1 MRVMI
6 TIVYSVALVSL
17 LVTATG
23 SVESASR
30 PTSGLQ
36 VSSKKSSGTTKK
48 VSQKSSSTPT
58 LGSKAKRA
66 SVTTQVSYD
75 NLCDQAESAIE
86 SGNFEK
92 AAILAAKA
100 EGMRPD
106 GWRGYFLVGRSAFY
120 RDNVELADIK
130 MRKALSLAPPS
141 MRDGIS
147 RGIEAIQNLKLY
159 TGYITEAES
168 KKASGQVM
176 EAAESF
182 ASAFR
187 TSPTHYQIGLQAAD
201 LFDQLGQYD
210 RELDILQSLSQVA
223 VSESVRV
230 RVSLAM
236 SAAARKKD
244 EKLQAERL
252 REFRQEL
259 SNLKLALLKQLD
271 LVKERKR
278 AVEGLGGLTFET
290 YRLNNMKEGVFLLR
304 TSSDP
309 NGFLKDALPK
319 ALEDLKR
326 QQQVVD
332 AATEA
337 VRVARLKLS
346 DAENDVEGIRNRIKE
361 LEGKIDQFVNNK

>member
-1 MRVMI
+1 MI

-23 SVESASR
+23 SVESSSR

-36 VSSKKSSGTTKK
+36 VSSSTSSGTTKK
-48 VSQKSSSTPT
+48 VSQKSSSTPK
-58 LGSKAKRA
+58 LGTKAKRA
-66 SVTTQVSYD
+66 SVTTQVGYD
-75 NLCDQAESAIE
+75 DLCDQAESAIE

-92 AAILAAKA
+92 AAILASKA

-120 RDNVELADIK
+120 RDNAELADIK

-168 KKASGQVM
+168 KKASGQVK

-259 SNLKLALLKQLD
+259 SNLKLALPKQLD
-271 LVKERKR
+271 FIKERKR
-278 AVEGLGGLTFET
+278 ADKGNVGLLEYET

-319 ALEDLKR
+319 ALENLER

-346 DAENDVEGIRNRIKE
+346 DAENDVDGIRNRIKE
-361 LEGKIDQFVNNK
+361 LEGKIDQLINNK